1 MPMNIHEYQAKQILS
16 RNGIKIP
23 KGKIA
28 YTANEARRAA
38 KAVIAKG
45 PWMLKAQIQSGARA
59 TGHFLEKRAGSCG
72 GIRMVENLK
81 DLWVEADAMLGST
94 LVTKQTGP
102 QGKQV
107 SRLYVEA
114 YTRVGFTFYAGMAID
129 RVQASI
135 TLLLA
140 NTKDDDINTIA
151 ESDPGRIL
159 RLSLDLVTGPTHA
172 QTGKAAE
179 FLKLQPRSY
188 DSFYLFL
195 RGMFKT
201 FIANDALMIE
211 INPAGVMKN
220 GDIVALDA
228 KITLDDKAL
237 YRHPEN
243 RRLKD
248 DYETGARELKAAKY
262 GFTYHEFDGNIGC
275 IVNGEGLAMA
285 MADLIKQRGNAV
297 ACWLNVKGG
306 VDRDKIAAGI
316 KIIVTNPRVEGIVIN
331 ILGGFVRCDLIA
343 DGIIDAA
350 AEVGMNIPL
359 VVRFE
364 GTNQDEAENILKRAG
379 LPLTLVRNMEDAADE
394 ILKAVQEGM

>member
-1 MPMNIHEYQAKQILS
+1 MNIHEYQAKKLLNQ
-16 RNGIKIP
+16 NGIKIP

-28 YTANEARRAA
+28 YTANEARHAA
-38 KAVIAKG
+38 KSVSAKG
-45 PWMLKAQIQSGARA
+45 PWMLKAQIQSGARNS
-59 TGHFLEKRAGSCG
+59 GHFLEPRAGQGG
-72 GIRMVENLK
+72 GIRLVKSIK
-81 DLWVEADAMLGST
+81 DLWSEADSMLGAT
-94 LVTKQTGP
+94 LVTQQTGIRG
-102 QGKQV
+102 QIV

-114 YTRVGFTFYAGMAID
+114 YTKVGFTFYAGMAVD
-129 RVQASI
+129 RTQATV

-140 NTKDDDINTIA
+140 NTKDNDINTIA
-151 ESDPGRIL
+151 ESDPEHIL
-159 RLSLDLVTGPTHA
+159 RLPIDLVVGPTHA

-201 FIANDALMIE
+201 FVANEALMIE

-228 KITLDDKAL
+228 KIRLDDKAL
-237 YRHPEN
+237 FRHPEN
-243 RRLKD
+243 SRLKD
-248 DYETGARELKAAKY
+248 DYETEPRELKACKY

-275 IVNGEGLAMA
+275 IVNGEGVAMA
-285 MADLIKQRGNAV
+285 LTDLLKRNGSNI

-316 KIIVTNPRVEGIVIN
+316 KIIATNPRVEGIVIN

-364 GTNQDEAENILKRAG
+364 GTNRDDAENVLKRAG
-379 LPLTLVRNMEDAADE
+379 LPLILAYNMEDAAE
-394 ILKAVQEGM
+394 KIVQSVQESE

>member
-1 MPMNIHEYQAKQILS
+1 MNIHEYQAKQILN

-28 YTANEARRAA
+28 YTAEEARRAA
-38 KAVIAKG
+38 KAVTAKG
-45 PWMLKAQIQSGARA
+45 PWVLKAQIQSGARNS
-59 TGHFLEKRAGSCG
+59 GRFLEPRAGSRG
-72 GIRMVENLK
+72 GIRLVHSLK
-81 DLWVEADAMLGST
+81 DLSVEAEAMLGST
-94 LVTKQTGP
+94 LVTKQTGAK
-102 QGKQV
+102 GKLV
-107 SRLYVEA
+107 SRVYVEA
-114 YTRVGFTFYAGMAID
+114 YNKVGFTFYAGMAID
-129 RVQASI
+129 RTLPAV

-140 NTKDDDINTIA
+140 NTRDDDINTIA
-151 ESDPGRIL
+151 ESDPNRIF
-159 RLSLDLVTGPTHA
+159 RLPLDLVTGPTHA
-172 QTGKAAE
+172 QTGRAAE

-195 RGMFKT
+195 RGMFKA
-201 FIANDALMIE
+201 FMANDALMIE

-220 GDIVALDA
+220 GDIMALDA

-237 YRHPEN
+237 FRHPEN
-243 RRLKD
+243 QRLKD
-248 DYETGARELKAAKY
+248 DYETGARELKASKY
-262 GFTYHEFDGNIGC
+262 GFTYHEFDGSIGC

-285 MADLIKQRGNAV
+285 ISDLVRSRGSGV

-316 KIIVTNPRVEGIVIN
+316 KIIATNPRVEGIVIN

-359 VVRFE
+359 VIRFE
-364 GTNQDEAENILKRAG
+364 GTNRDEAENILKRSG
-379 LPLTLVRNMEDAADE
+379 LPLVLAHNMEDAVDR
-394 ILKAVQEGM
+394 ILQAVRENE

>member
-1 MPMNIHEYQAKQILS
+1 MNIHEYQAKRLLS
-16 RNGIKIP
+16 QNGIKIP

-38 KAVIAKG
+38 KIVSAKG
-45 PWMLKAQIQSGARA
+45 PWMLKAQIQSGARNS
-59 TGHFLEKRAGSCG
+59 GHFLEPRAGQGG
-72 GIRMVENLK
+72 GIRLVESIKNL
-81 DLWVEADAMLGST
+81 WTEADSMLGAT
-94 LVTKQTGP
+94 LVTKQTGAHG
-102 QGKQV
+102 QIV
-107 SRLYVEA
+107 SRLYVEN
-114 YTRVGFTFYAGMAID
+114 YVKVGFTFYAGMAID
-129 RVQASI
+129 RTEATV

-140 NTKDDDINTIA
+140 NTKDNDINTIA
-151 ESDPGRIL
+151 ESSPEHIL
-159 RLSLDLVTGPTHA
+159 RLPIDLVTGPTHA

-188 DSFYLFL
+188 DSFYAFL

-201 FIANDALMIE
+201 FVANEALMIE

-228 KITLDDKAL
+228 KIRLDDKAL
-237 YRHPEN
+237 FRHPEN
-243 RRLKD
+243 SRLKD
-248 DYETGARELKAAKY
+248 DYETAPRELKASKY

-285 MADLIKQRGNAV
+285 MTDSLKNKGSNV

-316 KIIVTNPRVEGIVIN
+316 KIIVTNPRVEGIIIN

-350 AEVGMNIPL
+350 AEVGMNIPV

-364 GTNQDEAENILKRAG
+364 GTNRDEAENVLKRAG
-379 LPLTLVRNMEDAADE
+379 LPVILAHDMEDAVDK
-394 ILKAVQEGM
+394 ILQSVEEGE

>member
-1 MPMNIHEYQAKQILS
+1 MNIHEYQAKRLLS
-16 RNGIKIP
+16 QNGIKIP

-28 YTANEARRAA
+28 YTANEARYAA
-38 KAVIAKG
+38 KSVSAKG
-45 PWMLKAQIQSGARA
+45 PWMLKAQIQSGARNS
-59 TGHFLEKRAGSCG
+59 GHFLEAKAGKKG
-72 GIRMVENLK
+72 GIRLVESIK
-81 DLWVEADAMLGST
+81 DLWTEADSMLGST
-94 LVTKQTGP
+94 LVTKQTGVRG
-102 QGKQV
+102 QIV
-107 SRLYVEA
+107 SRLYVEN
-114 YTRVGFTFYAGMAID
+114 YIKIGFTFYAGMAID
-129 RVQASI
+129 RTQATV

-140 NTKDDDINTIA
+140 NTKDNDINTIA
-151 ESDPGRIL
+151 ESSPEHIL
-159 RLSLDLVTGPTHA
+159 RMPIDLVTGPTHA

-188 DSFYLFL
+188 DSFYAFL
-195 RGMFKT
+195 RGMFRT
-201 FIANDALMIE
+201 FVANEALMIE

-228 KITLDDKAL
+228 KIRLDDKAL
-237 YRHPEN
+237 FRHPEN
-243 RRLKD
+243 SRLKD
-248 DYETGARELKAAKY
+248 DYETEPRELKASKY

-285 MADLIKQRGNAV
+285 MSDLLKNKGSNV

-364 GTNQDEAENILKRAG
+364 GTNRDEAENVLKRAG
-379 LPLTLVRNMEDAADE
+379 LPLILAHDMEDAVDK
-394 ILKAVQEGM
+394 ILQSVREGE

>member
-1 MPMNIHEYQAKQILS
+1 MNIHEYQAKRLLNQ
-16 RNGIKIP
+16 NGIKIP

-38 KAVIAKG
+38 KTVSAKG
-45 PWMLKAQIQSGARA
+45 PWMLKAQIQSGARND
-59 TGHFLEKRAGSCG
+59 GHFLEERAGERG
-72 GIRMVENLK
+72 GIRLVESVK
-81 DLWVEADAMLGST
+81 DLWNEADSMLGST
-94 LVTKQTGP
+94 LVTKQTGARG
-102 QGKQV
+102 QIV

-114 YTRVGFTFYAGMAID
+114 YTKVGFTFYAGMAVD
-129 RVQASI
+129 RTEATV

-140 NTKDDDINTIA
+140 NTKDNDINTIA
-151 ESDPGRIL
+151 ESDPEHIL
-159 RLSLDLVTGPTHA
+159 RLPIDLVTGPTHA

-188 DSFYLFL
+188 DSFYAFL

-201 FIANDALMIE
+201 FVANEALMIE

-228 KITLDDKAL
+228 KIRLDDKAL
-237 YRHPEN
+237 FRHPEN
-243 RRLKD
+243 GRLKD
-248 DYETGARELKAAKY
+248 DYETEPRELKASKY

-285 MADLIKQRGNAV
+285 MSDLLKTKGSNV

-364 GTNQDEAENILKRAG
+364 GTNRDEAENVLKRAE
-379 LPLTLVRNMEDAADE
+379 LPLILAHNMEDAVDK
-394 ILKAVQEGM
+394 ILQSIGESE

>member
-1 MPMNIHEYQAKQILS
+1 MNIHEYQAKRLLS
-16 RNGIKIP
+16 QNGIKIP

-38 KAVIAKG
+38 KDVSAKG
-45 PWMLKAQIQSGARA
+45 PWMLKAQIQSGARNA
-59 TGHFLEKRAGSCG
+59 GHFLEARAGERG
-72 GIRMVENLK
+72 GIRLVESIK
-81 DLWVEADAMLGST
+81 DLWTEADSMLGST
-94 LVTKQTGP
+94 LVTQQTGARG
-102 QGKQV
+102 QNV
-107 SRLYVEA
+107 SRLYVEN
-114 YTRVGFTFYAGMAID
+114 YVKVGFTFYAGMAID
-129 RVQASI
+129 RTEASV

-140 NTKDDDINTIA
+140 NTKDNDINTIA
-151 ESDPGRIL
+151 ESSPEHIL
-159 RLSLDLVTGPTHA
+159 RLPIDLVTGPTHA

-188 DSFYLFL
+188 DSFYAFL

-201 FIANDALMIE
+201 FVANEALMIE

-228 KITLDDKAL
+228 KIRLDDNAL
-237 YRHPEN
+237 FRHPEN
-243 RRLKD
+243 SRLKD
-248 DYETGARELKAAKY
+248 DYETEPRELKASKY

-285 MADLIKQRGNAV
+285 MTDSLKNKGSNV

-364 GTNQDEAENILKRAG
+364 GTNRDEAESVLKRAG
-379 LPLTLVRNMEDAADE
+379 LPVILAHDMEDAVDK
-394 ILKAVQEGM
+394 ILQSVEEGE

>member
-1 MPMNIHEYQAKQILS
+1 MNIHEYQAKQILS

-23 KGKIA
+23 KGKVA
-28 YTANEARRAA
+28 YTQEEARRAA
-38 KAVIAKG
+38 RQISAKG
-45 PWMLKAQIQSGARA
+45 PWVLKAQIQSGARNS
-59 TGHFLEKRAGSCG
+59 GHFLEAKAGARG
-72 GIRMVENLK
+72 GIRMVRNLK
-81 DLWVEADAMLGST
+81 DLVSDAEAMLGST
-94 LVTKQTGP
+94 LVTKQTGAK
-102 QGKQV
+102 GKLV

-114 YTRVGFTFYAGMAID
+114 YNKVGFTFYAGMAID
-129 RVQASI
+129 RTLPAI

-140 NTKDDDINTIA
+140 NTKDDDINTIV
-151 ESDPGRIL
+151 ESDPNRIL
-159 RLSLDLVTGPTHA
+159 RLPLDLVSGPTHA

-188 DSFYLFL
+188 DSFYQFL

-201 FIANDALMIE
+201 FVSNDALMIE
-211 INPAGVMKN
+211 INPAGVMKS

-237 YRHPEN
+237 FRHPEN
-243 RRLKD
+243 QRLKD
-248 DYETGARELKAAKY
+248 DYEIEVRELKANKY

-285 MADLIKQRGNAV
+285 MADLLKSQGSGV

-364 GTNQDEAENILKRAG
+364 GTNRDEAENILKRAG
-379 LPLTLVRNMEDAADE
+379 LPLVMAENMEDVVNK
-394 ILKAVQEGM
+394 ILQSVQESE

>member
-1 MPMNIHEYQAKQILS
+1 MNIHEYQAKRMLS

-23 KGKIA
+23 KGRIA
-28 YTANEARRAA
+28 YTADEARRAA
-38 KAVIAKG
+38 KEVTDKG

-59 TGHFLEKRAGSCG
+59 AGHFLEEKAGSRG
-72 GIRMVENLK
+72 GIRQVERLR
-81 DLWVEADAMLGST
+81 DLWAEADAMLGST

-102 QGKQV
+102 RGKLV

-129 RVQASI
+129 RAQASV

-140 NTKDDDINTIA
+140 NTKDNDINVIA

-159 RLSLDLVTGPTHA
+159 RLPIDLVTGPTHA
-172 QTGKAAE
+172 QTGRAAE

-195 RGMFKT
+195 RGLFKT

-237 YRHPEN
+237 FRHPEN
-243 RRLKD
+243 SRLKD
-248 DYETGARELKAAKY
+248 DYETGARELKAGKY
-262 GFTYHEFDGNIGC
+262 GFTYHEFNGSIGC

-285 MADLIKQRGNAV
+285 MAELLKRRGSEV

-306 VDRDKIAAGI
+306 VDRDKITAGI
-316 KIIVTNPRVEGIVIN
+316 KIIATNPRVEGIVIN

-364 GTNQDEAENILKRAG
+364 GTNRDEAENVLKRAG

-394 ILKAVQEGM
+394 ILRLVREGE